1 MAMRWLNKW
10 LARILDWIIGAIM
23 VAIVIVLFIGV
34 VLRYLFNA
42 PLFWSEELTVLG
54 MIWMTFLGGA
64 ILVRDDKNVCIT
76 ILCDMCPPRGAA
88 WIRIVAEILVLGMV
102 AVMIWLSW
110 QVTGR
115 LAFSTTPALRISE
128 AWFGYAL
135 IAGFALMLFYQV
147 QKVYALVFRKGVG
160 GADPGSC
167 KL

>member
-1 MAMRWLNKW
+1 MRWLNKW
-10 LARILDWIIGAIM
+10 LARILDWAIGAIM

-34 VLRYLFNA
+34 ILRYLFNS

-76 ILCDMCPPRGAA
+76 IVCDMCPPRGAA
-88 WIRIVAEILVLGMV
+88 WIRIVAEILVLSMV

-135 IAGFALMLFYQV
+135 IAGFILMLFYQV
-147 QKVYALVFRKGVG
+147 QKVYALVFHRGDEG
-160 GADPGSC
+160 GEPGSC

>member
-1 MAMRWLNKW
+1 MIRRLNTW
-10 LARILDWIIGAIM
+10 LAKVLDWVIGAIM

-34 VLRYLFNA
+34 ILRYLFNA
-42 PLFWSEELTVLG
+42 PLFWSEEVTVLG

-88 WIRIVAEILVLGMV
+88 WIRIVAEILVLGIL

-110 QVTGR
+110 QVTRR

-128 AWFGYAL
+128 SWFGYAL
-135 IAGFALMLFYQV
+135 IAGFILMLFYQV
-147 QKVYALVFRKGVG
+147 QKVYVLLFRRDTVDSE
-160 GADPGSC
+160 AGSC
-167 KL
+167 QL